1 MPAVGS
7 PSPLWRGAISAVASI
22 FLITALFAAGFGV
35 LLDAPPSAAL
45 FGRLAQIG
53 ATLLVAYSVAIV
65 AAERQLRAKGPKDA
79 HEDWLGFAGGT
90 GACGLLG
97 IALALGMEA
106 HREAGHA
113 NLLDDIGLWWC
124 VSSIG
129 VLGLTIAILPLAS
142 YSWRTST
149 RRE

>member
-1 MPAVGS
+1 MSRLA
-7 PSPLWRGAISAVASI
+7 PLRRGAISTVASI
-22 FLITALFAAGFGV
+22 IAMTALFTASFGALIDAA
-35 LLDAPPSAAL
+35 PSAEL
-45 FGRLAQIG
+45 FGQLAQIG

-65 AAERQLRAKGPKDA
+65 AAERQLRTKSSKDE
-79 HEDWLGFAGGT
+79 HEDWLGFSVGA

-97 IALALGMEA
+97 IILAVGLSA
-106 HREAGHA
+106 HRDAGHA

-149 RRE
+149 R